1 MGLSRQGA
9 ADDSAAIEGIPPSS
23 PLCHPQG
30 AKERPMKTLLQAIA
44 SLLTRRRAPSIEE
57 QYLAQAIDANDF
69 EVRLQALER
78 ARP

>member
-1 MGLSRQGA
+1 
-9 ADDSAAIEGIPPSS
+9 
-23 PLCHPQG
+23 
-30 AKERPMKTLLQAIA
+30 MKTLLQAIA
-44 SLLTRRRAPSIEE
+44 SLLARRRTPSIEE

>member
-1 MGLSRQGA
+1 LGKPLGA
-9 ADDSAAIEGIPPSS
+9 RPIGAGRHAAVRD
-23 PLCHPQG
+23 L
-30 AKERPMKTLLQAIA
+30 A
-44 SLLTRRRAPSIEE
+44 SLFIRQQTPSIEE